1 MMKKTP
7 KPMAHKENLDIPIE
21 DNQPQGQF
29 TYAKKE
35 LRFPTSST
43 GDVETAKK
51 AKQIEVHAPRHE
63 QSSAPSTP
71 ENTEGPK
78 PMKNKIRRPVGTLE
92 PQLERVEHD
101 ADLKT
106 AGRIES

>member
-29 TYAKKE
+29 TYVKKE

-43 GDVETAKK
+43 GDVETPKN
-51 AKQIEVHAPRHE
+51 AKQIE
-63 QSSAPSTP
+63 P
-71 ENTEGPK
+71 E
-78 PMKNKIRRPVGTLE
+78 
-92 PQLERVEHD
+92 LERVEHD
-101 ADLKT
+101 ADPKT